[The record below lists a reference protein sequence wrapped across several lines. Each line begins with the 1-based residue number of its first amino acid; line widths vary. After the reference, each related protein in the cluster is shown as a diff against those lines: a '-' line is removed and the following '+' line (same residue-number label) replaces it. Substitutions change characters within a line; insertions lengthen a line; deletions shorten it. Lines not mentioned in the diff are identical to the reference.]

1 MKDLLKKISEKF
13 DEEADKIKNH
23 IITKEEY
30 TSDFFDALPTFTSIG
45 TRPKK
50 MRGQKGIYVFII
62 TKPIKLDH
70 KIISAWNDVKGAGFK
85 SYKQPS
91 LVVGDCLY
99 LGSSDSLYSRMTEH
113 FSDNGGA
120 ASLKL
125 SHSKRKIALASVC
138 VYSFALKKDYVP
150 YSPMIITQIE
160 KRLHNSM
167 LPKAGS
173 SKV

>member
-23 IITKEEY
+23 ITAKEEY
-30 TSDFFDALPTFTSIG
+30 TSDLFDALPTFTSIV

-50 MRGQKGIYVFII
+50 MRGKKGIYVFMI
-62 TKPIKLDH
+62 TKPITLDH
-70 KIISAWNDVKGAGFK
+70 KIISAWNDVQGAGFK

-91 LVVGDCLY
+91 LVEGDCLY
-99 LGSSDSLYSRMTEH
+99 LGSSDSLFHRMTEH
-113 FSDNGGA
+113 FSDNSGA

-125 SHSKRKIALASVC
+125 SHNKRKIALDSVC
-138 VYSFALKKDYVP
+138 VYSFALKEDYIA
-150 YSPMIITQIE
+150 YSSMIITQIE